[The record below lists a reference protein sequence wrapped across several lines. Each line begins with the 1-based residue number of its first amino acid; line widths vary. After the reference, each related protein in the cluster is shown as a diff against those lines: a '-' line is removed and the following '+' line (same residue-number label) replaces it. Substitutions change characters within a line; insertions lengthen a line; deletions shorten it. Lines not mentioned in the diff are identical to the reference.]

1 MQIFSEEKV
10 RGECK
15 GSERGNNMIWGIF
28 SRGLSVVFF
37 QRWSESLEMF
47 IISKVSIVIVTL
59 FGGLRTMQQGSWIL
73 VFGFMI
79 YFQSHWA
86 QVAFLLNFFSLST
99 MKILL
104 GWSLR
109 FLPIVLFLIYFFLI
123 EGQLLYKIVLVSAK
137 HQHESLIGI
146 HMSPHSWTSLPP
158 PSHPIPLGCYWSPVW
173 VSWVIQQIPTG
184 YLFYI
189 W

>member
-47 IISKVSIVIVTL
+47 IISKVSNVIVTL
-59 FGGLRTMQQGSWIL
+59 FGGLRTMQKGSWIL

-104 GWSLR
+104 G
-109 FLPIVLFLIYFFLI
+109 
-123 EGQLLYKIVLVSAK
+123 
-137 HQHESLIGI
+137 
-146 HMSPHSWTSLPP
+146 
-158 PSHPIPLGCYWSPVW
+158 
-173 VSWVIQQIPTG
+173 
-184 YLFYI
+184 
-189 W
+189 